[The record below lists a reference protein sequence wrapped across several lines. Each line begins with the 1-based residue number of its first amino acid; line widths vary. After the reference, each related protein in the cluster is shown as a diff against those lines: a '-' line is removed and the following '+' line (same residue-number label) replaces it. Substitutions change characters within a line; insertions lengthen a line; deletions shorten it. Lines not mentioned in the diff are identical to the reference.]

1 MHLEHLVTKNRCQV
15 VEKVQQKTNSQ
26 AASERDS
33 GGAGVLVLTGT
44 GEQEEG
50 GK

>member
-1 MHLEHLVTKNRCQV
+1 MHLEHLVMKNKCQV
-15 VEKVQQKTNSQ
+15 VEKVQQKTHSQ

-33 GGAGVLVLTGT
+33 GGGVLVLTGT